1 MSGRRPKRHPGDPR
15 KPAAPPPFTAGGGG
29 FGWGEGTEGVDESGF
44 ARPFV
49 TVDVAILALRP
60 PPPLGERAARPPDR
74 HEREIADETPAISG
88 GEGKGGGLQV
98 LLMKRGTEPF
108 REVWALPGGYIHSQ
122 EDADLE
128 AAARRIL
135 KGKAGIETPY
145 VEQLAGFGSARRDPR
160 GWSATFAYFALIAA
174 DGLTIQRGANAAEV
188 AWWEIE
194 STRVRTGLAF
204 DHADILACAVR
215 RLRNKVE
222 YTSLPVHLLPE
233 KFTLPDLQ
241 RVYEQILDRRMDK
254 SAFRKRI
261 AEANFLELIPG
272 EKRPASTRPA
282 QIYRIKPGC
291 STIFFDRTI

>member
-1 MSGRRPKRHPGDPR
+1 MNGWRPKRHPGGPR
-15 KPAAPPPFTAGGGG
+15 KPPAPPPYAPPPAGERR
-29 FGWGEGTEGVDESGF
+29 EGVQGVDESGS
-44 ARPFV
+44 ARPFF

-60 PPPLGERAARPPDR
+60 PPALGARASRPPYW
-74 HEREIADETPAISG
+74 HERENSGETPALPG
-88 GEGKGGGLQV
+88 REGQGGGLAV
-98 LLMKRGTEPF
+98 LLIKRGTEPF
-108 REVWALPGGYIHSQ
+108 RDAWALPGGYIHAQ
-122 EDADLE
+122 EDVDLE

-135 KGKAGIETPY
+135 SEKSGIETPY
-145 VEQLAGFGSARRDPR
+145 IEQLQGFGNARRDPR

-194 STRVRTGLAF
+194 GTRVRTELAF

-261 AEANFLELIPG
+261 AQANFLEPIPG
-272 EKRPASTRPA
+272 EKRMASNRPA
-282 QIYRIKPGC
+282 QMYRIKPGC
-291 STIFFDRTI
+291 ATIFFDRTI

>member
-1 MSGRRPKRHPGDPR
+1 VG
-15 KPAAPPPFTAGGGG
+15 AGVSSD
-29 FGWGEGTEGVDESGF
+29 GVDEFGF

-49 TVDVAILALRP
+49 TVDVAILTLCPPSLLGARASRP
-60 PPPLGERAARPPDR
+60 PYGR
-74 HEREIADETPAISG
+74 ERENAGETPAVPG
-88 GEGKGGGLQV
+88 GEVEGGGLAV

-108 REVWALPGGYIHSQ
+108 RDIWALPGGYIHAQ
-122 EDADLE
+122 EDVDLE
-128 AAARRIL
+128 AAVRRIL
-135 KGKAGIETPY
+135 QEKAGIETPY
-145 VEQLAGFGSARRDPR
+145 VEQLQGFGNARRDPR

-194 STRVRTGLAF
+194 GARVRTELAF

-261 AEANFLELIPG
+261 AEANFLEPIAG
-272 EKRPASTRPA
+272 ERRPASNRPA
-282 QIYRIKPGC
+282 QMYRIKPGC
-291 STIFFDRTI
+291 TTIFFDRTI

>member
-1 MSGRRPKRHPGDPR
+1 MSGRRPKRHPGGPR
-15 KPAAPPPFTAGGGG
+15 KPAAPPPSRPPHALEDR
-29 FGWGEGTEGVDESGF
+29 EGADESGF
-44 ARPFV
+44 TCPFV

-60 PPPLGERAARPPDR
+60 PASQGAWTSGPPYG
-74 HEREIADETPAISG
+74 HERQNGGETPALPGREG
-88 GEGKGGGLQV
+88 GGGGLQV

-108 REVWALPGGYIHSQ
+108 RDVWALPGGYIHSQ
-122 EDADLE
+122 EDVDLE

-145 VEQLAGFGSARRDPR
+145 VEQLQGFGNARRDPR
-160 GWSATFAYFALIAA
+160 GWSATFAYFALIGA
-174 DGLTIQRGANAAEV
+174 DGLTLERGANAAEV

-194 STRVRTGLAF
+194 GTRVRTELAF
-204 DHADILACAVR
+204 DHAEILACAVR

-241 RVYEQILDRRMDK
+241 WVYEQILDRRMDK

-261 AEANFLELIPG
+261 AEANFLEPIPG
-272 EKRPASTRPA
+272 EKRPASNRPA
-282 QIYRIKPGC
+282 QMYRIKPGC
-291 STIFFDRTI
+291 ATIFFDRTI